1 MITKKPNFLTFSP
14 VLLERS
20 GATIVYIGI
29 FGREV
34 QEGSCAQSKNLSSSG
49 KSTQTPETAA
59 GDISEIAGIKREVKM
74 PEKMLSS
81 QNVSAFYN
89 AAVRKRLADP

>member
-49 KSTQTPETAA
+49 KSAQTPGTAA

-74 PEKMLSS
+74 P
-81 QNVSAFYN
+81 
-89 AAVRKRLADP
+89 